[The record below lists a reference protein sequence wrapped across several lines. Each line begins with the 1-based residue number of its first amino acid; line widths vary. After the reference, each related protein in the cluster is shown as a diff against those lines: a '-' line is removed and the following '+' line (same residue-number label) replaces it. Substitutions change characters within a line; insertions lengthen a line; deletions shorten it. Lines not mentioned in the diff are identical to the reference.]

1 MDPECQTLLEYLG
14 PIDDRL
20 GRYEWEHA
28 RIRSHQTIIFPVN
41 WKVAIEAF
49 VEPYHVVA
57 THPQLLRWGHGKATP
72 TEVMNTALNQTLS
85 RTLMT
90 SFSVLFV
97 VVSLYLFGGEALKGF
112 SIAII
117 VGVFVGTYSSIFVAG
132 ALAHDM
138 KLKAQDLMT
147 IKKDDPE
154 LDALP

>member
-1 MDPECQTLLEYLG
+1 MATTESPTIATETTRSSARTAVRAPRRRYFRILLGTAVLAVIGYS
-14 PIDDRL
+14 INDTVVVFDRVREVFL
-20 GRYEWEHA
+20 EMR
-28 RIRSHQTIIFPVN
+28 
-41 WKVAIEAF
+41 
-49 VEPYHVVA
+49 
-57 THPQLLRWGHGKATP
+57 KATP